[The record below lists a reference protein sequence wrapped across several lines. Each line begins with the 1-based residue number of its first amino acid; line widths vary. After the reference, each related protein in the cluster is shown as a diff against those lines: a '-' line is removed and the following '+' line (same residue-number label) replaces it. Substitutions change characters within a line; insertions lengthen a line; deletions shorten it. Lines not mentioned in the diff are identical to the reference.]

1 MHSKLYEYICSVLQE
16 ISSDLQRTVDPAKLV
31 RNDRLNEEN
40 QRRGIDKFKTL
51 KNIRQ
56 GNTKKRVDEFEAM

>member
-1 MHSKLYEYICSVLQE
+1 MQE

>member
-1 MHSKLYEYICSVLQE
+1 MSTELKQ
-16 ISSDLQRTVDPAKLV
+16 TVDPLKLV

-40 QRRGIDKFKTL
+40 QRKGVDKFKTL